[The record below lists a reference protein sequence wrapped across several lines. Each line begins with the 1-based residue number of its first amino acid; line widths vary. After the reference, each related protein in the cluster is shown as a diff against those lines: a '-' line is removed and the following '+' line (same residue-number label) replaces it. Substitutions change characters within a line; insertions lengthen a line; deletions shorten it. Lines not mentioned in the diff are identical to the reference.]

1 MASNIDI
8 LFEDNHLLI
17 VNKPAGIPSQSD
29 LTQDVCILDLAKEYI
44 KVNYN
49 KPGNVYASLVH
60 RIDRPVSGTLMLAKT
75 SKAMTRMTA
84 QFRERQ
90 IEKEYIAIVD
100 RPVPEPH
107 YHLEDYLL
115 KNRKRNISRVVTPD
129 KKDAKFAELHAQ
141 RGPSFAGFT
150 LIKIQP
156 KTGRSHQ
163 IRNQLAHV
171 GLPIVGDVKYGGS
184 RHTEK
189 RAICLHS
196 HSLTFAHPTTKE
208 KMTVACLPY
217 QHHWQDYGRLLV
229 NF

>member
-29 LTQDVCILDLAKEYI
+29 LTQDTCILDVAKDYI

-84 QFRERQ
+84 QFRDRK
-90 IEKEYIAIVD
+90 IKKEYIAIVD
-100 RPVPEPH
+100 QPVEKAS
-107 YHLEDYLL
+107 YHLKDYLL
-115 KNRKRNISRVVTPD
+115 KNRKRNISRVVPAD
-129 KKDAKFAELHAQ
+129 FKDAKFAELMAT
-141 RGPSFAGFT
+141 RGPSFGRFT
-150 LIKIQP
+150 LMKIAP

-163 IRNQLAHV
+163 IRNQLAHI

-208 KMTVACLPY
+208 EMTISCLPY
-217 QHHWQDYGRLLV
+217 QHHWQDYGRLLLMG
-229 NF
+229 